1 MPGAE
6 EHDGPAASRRP
17 FRSTLPA
24 VAANADDPRGDAP
37 VRIAHPNLRSRDFA
51 RAPCLR
57 RGERAN
63 ERRRPRRR
71 GRKSRSARSHA
82 RRSTGRDRGRAPVE
96 RSGRARGRG
105 RARRGP
111 RRGTATR
118 ARPRRWCREMPHP
131 GARIMRAPASARRR
145 ALDLVHADE
154 GGRAMRRDDLGK
166 ARKSLHAKGLPR
178 TASQARRIASGV
190 AGASSGTGFCGSSAR
205 TASASAQNT
214 LCASING
221 GSPTAFER

>member
-6 EHDGPAASRRP
+6 EHDGPAALADRFGPLCRSRR
-17 FRSTLPA
+17 
-24 VAANADDPRGDAP
+24 NADDPLDAP
-37 VRIAHPNLRSRDFA
+37 VRIEPARDFA

-57 RGERAN
+57 RGERAKSVDVLDAESLDQQGHMPAAALAEIGAERLSN
-63 ERRRPRRR
+63 ETGGPAPAGERVAGLGEKPPLELASAD
-71 GRKSRSARSHA
+71 GAVKSPIRAQDHA
-82 RRSTGRDRGRAPVE
+82 RALP
-96 RSGRARGRG
+96 
-105 RARRGP
+105 
-111 RRGTATR
+111 
-118 ARPRRWCREMPHP
+118 
-131 GARIMRAPASARRR
+131 ARRR

-154 GGRAMRRDDLGK
+154 GGRAMRRDDPGK

-178 TASQARRIASGV
+178 TASQARRTASGV